1 MKAGPLRDRIT
12 VQAPSVIQDDA
23 GQPLT
28 TWTDVALLWA
38 NVQYTSGL
46 SAIRS
51 GMDTSNVKASIRI
64 RYRAGINPGMRVMFG
79 TTEFSIE
86 AVLPDKSAGM
96 IDLVCASKN
105 AQS

>member
-1 MKAGPLRDRIT
+1 MKSGPLRDRVT
-12 VQAPSVIQDDA
+12 VQVQSSTQDDI

-64 RYRAGINPGMRVMFG
+64 RYRTGINPGMRVMFG

-86 AVLPDKSAGM
+86 AVLPDKTAGV
-96 IDLVCASKN
+96 IDLVCATKN

>member
-1 MKAGPLRDRIT
+1 MKSGPLRDRVT
-12 VQAPSVIQDDA
+12 VQAPSVIQDDT

-28 TWTDVALLWA
+28 TWSDVALLWA

-64 RYRAGINPGMRVMFG
+64 RYRTGISPGMRVMFG

-86 AVLPDKSAGM
+86 AVLPDKTAGV
-96 IDLVCASKN
+96 IDLVCTSKN